1 MGNKFVVDI
10 REMVEEWETRLG
22 YLGFLIDD
30 WVKFQRQ
37 WMYLENIFN
46 AADIQAQLKA
56 ETKKFQQV
64 DKFWKDHM
72 LKVKKEPKVMN
83 YFDNGS
89 YLKKF

>member
-1 MGNKFVVDI
+1 MGNKYVTEILKTVQD
-10 REMVEEWETRLG
+10 WEVKLG

-30 WVKFQRQ
+30 WIKFQRQ

-46 AADIQAQLKA
+46 APDIQAQLKA
-56 ETKKFQQV
+56 ETVKFKNV

-72 LKVKKEPKVMN
+72 LKVKKEPKVLM
-83 YFDNGS
+83 YYDKGP